1 MFSTDSLLSL
11 NDSMAK
17 KQSNYSWKI
26 FTGIMMAAIL
36 IMGAVRLY
44 EWYREQSSS
53 FVRYDAFGI
62 ELPAEYEIHGIDVS
76 KYQQVINWDLV
87 KQMNVEGVMIG
98 FAFIKATE
106 GNVNQDRYFKR
117 NWSKAQESGVARGAY
132 HFFLA
137 TKSGRTQ
144 AENFIKTVNL
154 EKGDLPPVL
163 DVEQTYGVNNVTLKS
178 RVKEWL
184 DIVEEH
190 YGVKPIIYTN
200 VDFYKSHLQDEFD
213 GYPLWVA
220 HYLQQRKPRI
230 YRDWHFWQHSEAGR
244 VNGIASRVDFNVFY
258 GDSTDFKNLLLS
270 E

>member
-1 MFSTDSLLSL
+1 
-11 NDSMAK
+11 MAK
-17 KQSNYSWKI
+17 KLSNYSWKV
-26 FTGIMMAAIL
+26 FTGIMTAAIL
-36 IMGAVRLY
+36 IMGAIRLY
-44 EWYREQSSS
+44 EWYREQRSS
-53 FVRYDAFGI
+53 FVHYDAFGI
-62 ELPAEYEIHGIDVS
+62 ELPSEYEIHGIDVS

-87 KQMNVEGVMIG
+87 KQMNVDGIMIG

-106 GNVNQDRYFKR
+106 GNINQDRYFKR
-117 NWSKAQESGVARGAY
+117 NWSKAQEAGVARGGY

-144 AENFIKTVNL
+144 AENFIRTVDL

-163 DVEQTYGVNNVTLKS
+163 DVEQTYGVNNTTLRA

-184 DIVEEH
+184 DIVEAH

-200 VDFYKSHLQDEFD
+200 VEFYRAHLQDEFD

-220 HYLQQRKPRI
+220 HYLQPRKPRI
-230 YRDWHFWQHSEAGR
+230 YRDWHFWQHSESGR

>member
-1 MFSTDSLLSL
+1 ML
-11 NDSMAK
+11 
-17 KQSNYSWKI
+17 
-26 FTGIMMAAIL
+26 AAIAVMV
-36 IMGAVRLY
+36 IMRLY
-44 EWYREQSSS
+44 EWYREQRSS
-53 FVRYDAFGI
+53 FVRYGAFGI

-76 KYQQVINWDLV
+76 KYQQIINWDLV
-87 KQMNVEGVMIG
+87 RQMKVDGIQIG

-106 GNVNQDRYFKR
+106 GNGNQDRYFKR
-117 NWSKAQESGVARGAY
+117 NWNKARESGVSRGAY
-132 HFFLA
+132 HFFLP

-144 AENFIKTVNL
+144 AENFMRAVNL

-163 DVEQTYGVNNVTLKS
+163 DVEQTYGVGNEALKS

-190 YGVKPIIYTN
+190 YHVKPIIYTN
-200 VDFYKSHLQDEFD
+200 VEFYKAHLQDDFD

-230 YRDWHFWQHSEAGR
+230 HRDWHFWQHSESGR
-244 VNGIASRVDFNVFY
+244 VNGIASRVDVNVFY
-258 GDSTDFKNLLLS
+258 GDSTEFKSLLLS